1 MENISC
7 YIYKI
12 TKLLR
17 FRIQSV
23 KRYIETMAHPLIAVC
38 QMRSIADKV
47 KNLEIV
53 SELAAEARYRS
64 ARVRILGNK

>member
-1 MENISC
+1 MGNIS
-7 YIYKI
+7 YYVYKI

-17 FRIQSV
+17 FSIQLV

-64 ARVRILGNK
+64 ATVRIFGNK

>member
-1 MENISC
+1 MENIS
-7 YIYKI
+7 YVYKI

-17 FRIQSV
+17 FSIQSV

-38 QMRSIADKV
+38 QMRSVADKI

-53 SELAAEARYRS
+53 SQLAAEARYRS
-64 ARVRILGNK
+64 ATVCILGNK